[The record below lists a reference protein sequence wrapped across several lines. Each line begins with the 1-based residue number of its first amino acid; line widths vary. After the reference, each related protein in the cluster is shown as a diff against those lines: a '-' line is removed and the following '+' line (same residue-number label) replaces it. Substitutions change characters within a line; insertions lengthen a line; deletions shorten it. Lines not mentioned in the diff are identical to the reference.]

1 MKHTWIKFVFER
13 NTYVVDLD
21 SISSFACTEN
31 GRLMFSLPNAKV
43 PIVIHPQ
50 SNPEAY
56 QQVLEYIEQTTGQS
70 LLNTR
75 KK

>member
-21 SISSFACTEN
+21 SISSFACAEN
-31 GRLMFSLPNAKV
+31 GRLMFSLPNKV
-43 PIVIHPQ
+43 PIVIHSQ

-56 QQVLEYIEQTTGQS
+56 QQVLEYIERTTGQS
-70 LLNTR
+70 LLNATR
-75 KK
+75 E